1 MKPPPE
7 NEETAGPKARART
20 AGGRNAQGEG
30 RAARHGPLVRVRLLP
45 LTPLPGRA
53 HGDVTVPSARA
64 PRALRTGRPRA
75 RRSGTLPASSRSL
88 RSSSLL
94 KGATGKRTTL
104 RSRSLL
110 RSFDT
115 CLPSVY
121 CAPRAVPGPGHTAVR
136 CTTDF
141 LLPQVLCSS
150 RGNGEQTNKMPD
162 GDTCKNVRVDE
173 GFYFREGGQGRP
185 SFEQRAQ
192 ARKEAPRRRRGGG
205 DRARDS
211 ANTKVL
217 RQKASF
223 TQTTKLL
230 KNM

>member
-1 MKPPPE
+1 M
-7 NEETAGPKARART
+7 
-20 AGGRNAQGEG
+20 
-30 RAARHGPLVRVRLLP
+30 
-45 LTPLPGRA
+45 
-53 HGDVTVPSARA
+53 PSARA
-64 PRALRTGRPRA
+64 PRALRMCRPRT

-88 RSSSLL
+88 RSSSPL
-94 KGATGKRTTL
+94 KEATGKRTTL
-104 RSRSLL
+104 RSRSLS

-162 GDTCKNVRVDE
+162 GDMRKNVRVDE
-173 GFYFREGGQGRP
+173 GFYFREGGQRRP

>member
-7 NEETAGPKARART
+7 KEETAGPKARART

-30 RAARHGPLVRVRLLP
+30 RAAPTTHAPPRPRPRRRDH
-45 LTPLPGRA
+45 A
-53 HGDVTVPSARA
+53 NQARA
-64 PRALRTGRPRA
+64 PRALRTCRPRT

-110 RSFDT
+110 RSFDS

-150 RGNGEQTNKMPD
+150 RGNGEQTNKMSD

-173 GFYFREGGQGRP
+173 GFYFREGGQRRP